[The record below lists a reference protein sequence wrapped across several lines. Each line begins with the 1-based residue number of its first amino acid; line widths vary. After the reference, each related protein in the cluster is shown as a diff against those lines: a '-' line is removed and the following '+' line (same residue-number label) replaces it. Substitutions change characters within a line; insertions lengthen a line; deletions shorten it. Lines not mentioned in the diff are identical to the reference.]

1 MQWMASELVGVVTHD
16 AVQMRRV
23 GPAAE
28 EQLTSDSLLRA
39 LSTLRLQAFANRSP
53 SSLAQCSLDNRAF
66 GNAIDVPINSNTRA
80 KPAQGLRL

>member
-28 EQLTSDSLLRA
+28 QLTSDGLLRS

-53 SSLAQCSLDNRAF
+53 SPQRQCSLDSRAF
-66 GNAIDVPINSNTRA
+66 GNAIDVPIKSNTRA
-80 KPAQGLRL
+80 KPAHGLRL

>member
-28 EQLTSDSLLRA
+28 EQVTSDSLLRA

-53 SSLAQCSLDNRAF
+53 SSLALDNRAF